1 MRWLGH
7 VIRKE
12 GGRTPKD
19 LLSGKLASDK
29 RPTGTPQLRL
39 KDACK
44 RDLKP
49 LNIDINTWEA
59 PDCGQ
64 ISLERQ
70 IMERTP
76 GIRGRTDEA
85 NEEKETSE
93 ELSTTDSRNPFG
105 VYLHSMGLGLPFSA
119 PASDGV
125 QVYRRCLYCGN
136 GEADV
141 QLVTQDLD
149 IISSTPQL
157 NGLFPDQFKDF
168 MGHNFHVVS
177 VPYFPYVDYQDTNVS
192 GDTITL
198 VDSLDARLLDT
209 FSPKLNFTYETRVG
223 AERAWGREDGG
234 RFNGM
239 MGQLQREDAD
249 FCTMASMTTQRL
261 TVMQLA
267 RAYDSDI
274 LTLIS
279 LKPAL
284 LPEYLS
290 FVRPFT
296 GELWA
301 TLMVSVM
308 VWSTILWLLRRAWQW
323 VAGGRV
329 DTFTDSFMY
338 GWGALL
344 GQPPPRIS
352 FTNSGKVLVGGWLV
366 FCLVITTGYSS
377 SLVAHLTIQSKTHPL
392 DTFEDMVTR
401 PGWKWGIETWI
412 LKGVPYEYLS
422 KHTSPVVKKVYKE
435 MEVLELDHGLTKVQ
449 AGRYA
454 YISMKNHLTVVV
466 PSLYADARGQIP
478 FYISQSGVYSL
489 PDYGWGFRK
498 GAPFYTRFSTLMAR
512 LVNTGIMGVWTND
525 VIAKKIRQTR
535 AGASSATLAGQDTPK
550 AGLYLK
556 STVEISFKSNVN
568 AFGH

>member
-1 MRWLGH
+1 MV
-7 VIRKE
+7 VIIVMVMQLSYLVSVI
-12 GGRTPKD
+12 TD
-19 LLSGKLASDK
+19 MVILLFNIIVVIIPLASHEKIAAISYFSEDEIFAK
-29 RPTGTPQLRL
+29 EPTSTSFWLIQTAVFVLQNYM
-39 KDACK
+39 
-44 RDLKP
+44 RD
-49 LNIDINTWEA
+49 
-59 PDCGQ
+59 
-64 ISLERQ
+64 
-70 IMERTP
+70 
-76 GIRGRTDEA
+76 
-85 NEEKETSE
+85 
-93 ELSTTDSRNPFG
+93 
-105 VYLHSMGLGLPFSA
+105 
-119 PASDGV
+119 
-125 QVYRRCLYCGN
+125 
-136 GEADV
+136 
-141 QLVTQDLD
+141 
-149 IISSTPQL
+149 
-157 NGLFPDQFKDF
+157 DQFKDF

-192 GDTITL
+192 GGTITL

-234 RFNGM
+234 RFSGM

-267 RAYDSDI
+267 RAYESDI

-412 LKGVPYEYLS
+412 LKGVPYDYLS

-435 MEVLELDHGLTKVQ
+435 MEVLELDQGLTKVQ

-556 STVEISFKSNVN
+556 STVEISF
-568 AFGH
+568 